1 MARLRWGA
9 ATDTGRVRHNNQ
21 DSFLVLGDR
30 SLFAVAD
37 GMGGH
42 QGGEVAS
49 RTAVDALEAAFAEP
63 SLDSLISA
71 VEAANAAVFEQG
83 GADPHLRGMGT
94 TMVAVALVDDGGEER
109 LAIANVGDS
118 RVYLFEGGDLTQITE
133 DHSLVAE
140 MVRDGRLSPE
150 EAETHPQRNIVTRVL
165 GIYEAVDVDR
175 DEVLPFAGQR
185 LLLCSDG
192 LFNEVGSDQIAAV
205 LRRLADPDEAA
216 RELVRLANEG
226 GGRDNITV
234 VIVDVVDDEGRSE
247 QASAALAGD
256 ARAEAREPDLAGFSS
271 AVSEDAIEN
280 VFRPPKRDA
289 DADPAPRPKRFT
301 WRVALFLL
309 VLLAVLGGAVAT
321 VAWYAQGT
329 YYIGFQDDEVAIYQG
344 RPGGVLWIDPSLED
358 VTGIPRDK
366 VPEDVLPAIESGK
379 EVATLA
385 DAERYVE
392 NLQKRIDKLERPT
405 TTTTTSTTTSTTST
419 TVPPVATTVVPPP
432 GPPTSTP

>member
-1 MARLRWGA
+1 V
-9 ATDTGRVRHNNQ
+9 ATDTGRVRGNNQ
-21 DSFLVLGDR
+21 DSFLVVGDR

-49 RTAVDALEAAFAEP
+49 KMAVDALEAAFAES
-63 SLDSLISA
+63 SLDSLIHA
-71 VEAANAAVFEQG
+71 VEAANTAVFERG
-83 GADPHLRGMGT
+83 GADPQLRGMGT

-109 LAIANVGDS
+109 LAIVNVGDS

-150 EAETHPQRNIVTRVL
+150 DAETHPQRNIVTRVL

-185 LLLCSDG
+185 FLLCSDG
-192 LFNEVGSDQIAAV
+192 LFNEVTPDQIAAV

-234 VIVDVVDDEGRSE
+234 IVVDVIDDEGRSE

-256 ARAEAREPDLAGFSS
+256 TRAEAHEPDPAAFSS
-271 AVSEDAIEN
+271 VVPEDAIEN
-280 VFRPPKRDA
+280 VFRPPKRDTDEA
-289 DADPAPRPKRFT
+289 PAPRARRFT
-301 WRVALFLL
+301 WRVVLFLL
-309 VLLAVLGGAVAT
+309 VLLAVIGGAFAT
-321 VAWYAQGT
+321 IGWYAQGT
-329 YYIGFQDDEVAIYQG
+329 YYVGFEDDEVAIYQG
-344 RPGGVLWIDPSLED
+344 RPGGVLWIDPSLEEL
-358 VTGIPRDK
+358 TGIPRDK
-366 VPEDVLPAIESGK
+366 VKSEYRDAIEAGR
-379 EVATLA
+379 EFPTRGE
-385 DAERYVE
+385 AERYVA
-392 NLQKRIDKLERPT
+392 NVQV
-405 TTTTTSTTTSTTST
+405 TTTTTSTTTT
-419 TVPPVATTVVPPP
+419 TVPPVSTTTAVPPP
-432 GPPTSTP
+432 GPATSTP